1 MRPCDRRQKQHRRD
15 TLSRGV
21 RGGTLSLGHT
31 TGSGQDRPRINL
43 VGVKST
49 LVPNSRAHTSAG
61 SGPGRP
67 AAPSP
72 FGEPGGVRSPP
83 TALSAQS
90 ARRRLSHRRGGTPG
104 NTRHTHDTP
113 DSKDARPV
121 AVRPSAKR
129 ETAFGSTRAEARIQ
143 AAAVSIPGTVP
154 FTCSPRP
161 CDAPCFD
168 ADFRVVPRV
177 RSIPSAAHA
186 RIFFNPRGT
195 PRGVLG
201 VRGRGKCRLAAPLGP
216 AVSPSRQKVR
226 SPLACTFA
234 VSSGRPSKSAF
245 NFALQRARSHTSR

>member
-1 MRPCDRRQKQHRRD
+1 MLTATGSKSSTAATRS
-15 TLSRGV
+15 LAAFAAA
-21 RGGTLSLGHT
+21 LSLGHT
-31 TGSGQDRPRINL
+31 TGAGRDRQRIDPGGSQIDPRPKL
-43 VGVKST
+43 TST
-49 LVPNSRAHTSAG
+49 HIGGTS
-61 SGPGRP
+61 PGRP

-72 FGEPGGVRSPP
+72 FGELGFSVPP
-83 TALSAQS
+83 IALSAQS

-104 NTRHTHDTP
+104 NKRHTHDTP
-113 DSKDARPV
+113 DLKDARPV

-129 ETAFGSTRAEARIQ
+129 EPAFGPTRAEARIQ

-186 RIFFNPRGT
+186 RIFLNPRGT

-201 VRGRGKCRLAAPLGP
+201 VRGRGRCRLAAPLGP